1 MLSEPQVRPNVR
13 RPGSRRQ
20 PLRGFGGGV
29 LGWESRGVEFRVSS
43 CGVRVSDFRRAS
55 LQEGELKLIPEPEI
69 LKQIPRTRTLLLKT

>member
-1 MLSEPQVRPNVR
+1 M
-13 RPGSRRQ
+13 
-20 PLRGFGGGV
+20 

-69 LKQIPRTRTLLLKT
+69 LKQVPRTRTLLKT